1 MVVRLSVDMA
11 VTEQK
16 YRAVADELRDNILA
30 GRYAPG
36 EAFPSVKMLC
46 RRFGISHLTVAKVIG
61 TWKGMGLVKTRNGVG
76 TFVVRRM
83 KFIGLIVP
91 MLRHVEI
98 FPPIIRELSRLAQN
112 EGVGVDFVDM
122 SAEDAFGEADAAVV
136 KTARRMAES
145 SLSGVIFHPVDF
157 GCKAARINSEVKGVF
172 EKAGVPLVLLDA
184 DSSAPDGCPKLDFVG
199 VDNREIGEAVGRHV
213 IEQGA
218 RSVAFVTRSESG
230 NVRLRLDG
238 LLSAIS
244 SKRGVRFAG
253 RHLWQDDNDQ
263 AVLERKWNARLPDA
277 IVCSSDLVAANVLK
291 LLKKIGKR
299 CPQDVLV
306 AGVNDVDLATLVS
319 PPLTTVHQPCKAI
332 ARTAFETLLWRMAN
346 PDAET
351 RRILVSSNLVVRES
365 TTR

>member
-1 MVVRLSVDMA
+1 MVVRLSVDVA

-46 RRFGISHLTVAKVIG
+46 RRFGISHLTAAKVIG
-61 TWKGMGLVKTRNGVG
+61 TLKGMGLVKTRNGVG
-76 TFVVRRM
+76 TFVARRM

-98 FPPIIRELSRLAQN
+98 FPPIIRELSRLAQS

-122 SAEDAFGEADAAVV
+122 FEDPFGEVDASVV
-136 KTARRMAES
+136 DTARRMAES
-145 SLSGVIFHPVDF
+145 GLSGVIFHPVDF
-157 GCKAARINSEVKGVF
+157 GCKAASINEEVKGIF

-184 DSSAPDGCPKLDFVG
+184 DSSAPDGCPNLDFVG
-199 VDNREIGEAVGRHV
+199 VDNRAIGEAVGRHV
-213 IEQGA
+213 IKQGA
-218 RSVAFVTRSESG
+218 KSVAFVTRSESG

-244 SKRGVRFAG
+244 HKRGVRFAG
-253 RHLWQDDNDQ
+253 RHLWQGDNDL
-263 AVLERKWNARLPDA
+263 AALERKWNARLPDA
-277 IVCSSDLVAANVLK
+277 IVCSSDHMAANVLK

-306 AGVNDVDLATLVS
+306 AGVNDVDLATLVT
-319 PPLTTVHQPCKAI
+319 PPLTTIHQPCRAI
-332 ARTAFETLLWRMAN
+332 AKTVFETLLWRMAN

-351 RRILVSSNLVVRES
+351 RRILVAANLVVRES
-365 TTR
+365 TMR